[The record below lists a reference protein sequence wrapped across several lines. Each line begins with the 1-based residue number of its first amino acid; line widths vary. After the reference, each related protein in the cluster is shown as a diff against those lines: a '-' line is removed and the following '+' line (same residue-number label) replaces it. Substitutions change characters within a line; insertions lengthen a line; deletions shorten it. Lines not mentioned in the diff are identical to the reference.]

1 MNSISFN
8 NYCSSD
14 ECSWVPTQGHYRAIA
29 CPLYGQK
36 TERSVHSSIAAD
48 CPTGLWGGMDVA
60 PFLPEGR
67 AGETAPPPA
76 APRQRLIEAA
86 TRLFCRYGVN
96 SVGVDAIVEAAGTA
110 KTTLYKV
117 FGSKEGL
124 VEAVLDSEGRA
135 WRAWFLDEI
144 DGPGG
149 TPAERLQRIGPA
161 LKRWFSRDDFYGCP
175 FINAVGES
183 DKSDDRMRT
192 LAIAHKTIVLER
204 LAALCA
210 EGGLTEPLAVAHR
223 LGLIIDGAIVAAL
236 VTRNAAVADGASRAC
251 SAILRDAR
259 EEAQA

>member
-1 MNSISFN
+1 
-8 NYCSSD
+8 
-14 ECSWVPTQGHYRAIA
+14 
-29 CPLYGQK
+29 
-36 TERSVHSSIAAD
+36 
-48 CPTGLWGGMDVA
+48 MDVA
-60 PFLPEGR
+60 HSLPAGR
-67 AGETAPPPA
+67 AGEKAPLAA

-135 WRAWFLDEI
+135 WRAWFLQEI

-149 TPAERLQRIGPA
+149 TPADRLQRIGPA
-161 LKRWFSRDDFYGCP
+161 LKVWFSRDDFYGCP

-183 DKSDDRMRT
+183 DKSDDRMRS
-192 LAIAHKTIVLER
+192 LAIAHKKIVLER

-210 EGGLTEPLAVAHR
+210 EAGLRDPGEVAHT
-223 LGLIIDGAIVAAL
+223 LGLVIDGAIVAAL

-251 SAILRDAR
+251 TAILRDAR
-259 EEAQA
+259 DYAQA